1 MVYVSSSSTLTTHP
15 KTMDQISIKG
25 ADVMIMTALT
35 HTPTQVRVGTVGVSN
50 LYSILV
56 LPSKI
61 LYPLPEKNGS
71 FLAKNTIYLMEEKLI
86 FKTK

>member
-35 HTPTQVRVGTVGVSN
+35 HTPTQVRVGTAGVSI

-61 LYPLPEKNGS
+61 LYPLPEK
-71 FLAKNTIYLMEEKLI
+71 KWKLSSQEHNI
-86 FKTK
+86 SYGRKTNFQN

>member
-35 HTPTQVRVGTVGVSN
+35 HTPTQVRVGTRGI
-50 LYSILV
+50 YSV
-56 LPSKI
+56 F
-61 LYPLPEKNGS
+61 YPG
-71 FLAKNTIYLMEEKLI
+71 LAK
-86 FKTK
+86 

>member
-35 HTPTQVRVGTVGVSN
+35 HTPTQVRVAGVSI

-61 LYPLPEKNGS
+61 LYPLPEK
-71 FLAKNTIYLMEEKLI
+71 K
-86 FKTK
+86 